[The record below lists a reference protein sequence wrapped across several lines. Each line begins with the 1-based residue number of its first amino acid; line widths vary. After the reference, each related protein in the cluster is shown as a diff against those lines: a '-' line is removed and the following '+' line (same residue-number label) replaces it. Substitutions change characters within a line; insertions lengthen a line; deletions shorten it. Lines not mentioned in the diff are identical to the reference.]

1 MGGHASYVN
10 SCYPARDASILASGS
25 DDNNARL
32 WDVRVRTCQRT
43 LRHPF
48 PVTAVTLGH
57 GGHELYTGC
66 LDGKVRVFDLR
77 RPDAMRMSLTGH
89 QDLITGI
96 SLSGDGNFLLS
107 NAMDNTLRCWDV
119 KPYAAGERCVKV
131 FLGAQH
137 NYEKGLLKCNWS
149 KGDVQVG
156 AGSSD
161 NFVYVW
167 DAHTRRILYKLP
179 GHSGSINEVHF
190 HPTQPIIS
198 SCGNDKQIFLGEI
211 RAS

>member
-107 NAMDNTLRCWDV
+107 NAMDNTLRCWD
-119 KPYAAGERCVKV
+119 
-131 FLGAQH
+131 
-137 NYEKGLLKCNWS
+137 
-149 KGDVQVG
+149 
-156 AGSSD
+156 